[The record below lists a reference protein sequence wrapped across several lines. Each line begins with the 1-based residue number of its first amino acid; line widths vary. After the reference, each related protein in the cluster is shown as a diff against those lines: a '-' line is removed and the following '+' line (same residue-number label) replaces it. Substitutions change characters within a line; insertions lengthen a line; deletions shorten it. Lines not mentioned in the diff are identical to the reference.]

1 MCDGRKLFLRGRFN
15 KARNKINN
23 AAVMFCPII
32 SDIIKRRYY
41 GRLNVQVGQKYLFGT
56 SQQQVNRN

>member
-1 MCDGRKLFLRGRFN
+1 MCDGRKLFQRGRFN
-15 KARNKINN
+15 KERNKIND

-41 GRLNVQVGQKYLFGT
+41 GGLNVCWTKYLFGT